1 MTAVTPLPKCSIPGC
16 GAPVAE
22 LRGQALGHLC
32 RPHLERLRRHG
43 CAWLGTYKA
52 SDLNAYRRAV
62 WHWLSENEAALGVRV
77 TTGSVSRLI
86 AQGSQQPIRQVVRQ
100 NAEVKAA
107 AIWGRFAAS
116 NTDPKII
123 ASAILAVWLRVADDH
138 SAGRA
143 PSGAEYR
150 DVQTAKLLLR
160 LAGGSVRRWP
170 SRREGGQ
177 PIVLKSFVSSE
188 GRVLRVLG
196 RGAAEVAQSLSEGEW
211 EAMRGHVAAFLSAS
225 SGKGV
230 APYPQHIR
238 VKHKPRL
245 TEDVKPPQAPSQ
257 PPLFVP
263 DPDGGA
269 PRRYVLN
276 DDGSLSR
283 LK

>member
-1 MTAVTPLPKCSIPGC
+1 MIATPFEHLCSLPGC
-16 GAPVAE
+16 GQPVAE
-22 LRGQALGHLC
+22 LKGQALGRLC

-52 SDLNAYRRAV
+52 SDLNAYRRAA
-62 WHWLSENEAALGVRV
+62 WDWLSENKGSLGVRLTIGV
-77 TTGSVSRLI
+77 VEGLAAR
-86 AQGSQQPIRQVVRQ
+86 GSQQPIRQLVRQ
-100 NAEVKAA
+100 NAESKSA
-107 AIWGRFAAS
+107 AIWGRFAELD
-116 NTDPKII
+116 TDPKII
-123 ASAILAVWLRVADDH
+123 AAAILAVWLRVADDH
-138 SAGRA
+138 SAGHA

-170 SRREGGQ
+170 PRREGGQ

-196 RGAAEVAQSLSEGEW
+196 RSAAEVAQSLSAGEW
-211 EAMRGHVAAFLSAS
+211 EALRAHVTTFISTH
-225 SGKGV
+225 SGKAV
-230 APYPQHIR
+230 APYPQNVR

-245 TEDVKPPQAPSQ
+245 TEDVKPPQVTPPS
-257 PPLFVP
+257 PLFAS

>member
-1 MTAVTPLPKCSIPGC
+1 MNSHLHLTKCSVPGC
-16 GAPVAE
+16 GASVAE
-22 LRGQALGHLC
+22 LRGEALGRLC
-32 RPHLERLRRHG
+32 RSHLERVRRHG

-52 SDLNAYRRAV
+52 SDLNAHRRAA
-62 WHWLSENEAALGVRV
+62 WDWLSENEGSLGARL
-77 TTGSVSRLI
+77 TTGFVSGLI
-86 AQGSQQPIRQVVRQ
+86 ARGTQQPIRQVVRQ

-107 AIWGRFAAS
+107 AIWGRFAEL

-123 ASAILAVWLRVADDH
+123 AAAILAVWLRVAHDH

-150 DVQTAKLLLR
+150 DVQTAKLLIR

-170 SRREGGQ
+170 PRREGGQ
-177 PIVLKSFVSSE
+177 PIVLRSFVSSE

-196 RGAAEVAQSLSEGEW
+196 QSAAEAAQSLSESEW
-211 EAMRGHVAAFLSAS
+211 GALRGHVAAFISAH
-225 SGKGV
+225 SGKPV
-230 APYPQHIR
+230 APYPQSVR
-238 VKHKPRL
+238 VKQKPRL
-245 TEDVKPPQAPSQ
+245 AEDVKPPQVAAPL
-257 PPLFVP
+257 PLFAS

>member
-1 MTAVTPLPKCSIPGC
+1 MMATTNEHLCSLPGC
-16 GAPVAE
+16 GQPVAE
-22 LRGQALGHLC
+22 LRGQALGRLC

-52 SDLNAYRRAV
+52 SDLNAYRRAA
-62 WHWLSENEAALGVRV
+62 WDWLSENEGFLGARL
-77 TTGSVSRLI
+77 TTGVVSGLI
-86 AQGSQQPIRQVVRQ
+86 ARGSLQPIRQVVRQ

-107 AIWGRFAAS
+107 AIWGRFAEL
-116 NTDPKII
+116 NTEPKII
-123 ASAILAVWLRVADDH
+123 AAAILAVWLRVAHDH

-170 SRREGGQ
+170 PRREGGQ

-196 RGAAEVAQSLSEGEW
+196 RSAAEGAQSLSAGEW
-211 EAMRGHVAAFLSAS
+211 EALRAHVAAFIS
-225 SGKGV
+225 SHSGRAV
-230 APYPQHIR
+230 APYPQSVR

-245 TEDVKPPQAPSQ
+245 TEDVKPPQVAAT
-257 PPLFVP
+257 PPLFAP

>member
-1 MTAVTPLPKCSIPGC
+1 MTASVPLPKCSVPGC
-16 GAPVAE
+16 GAPVVE

-52 SDLNAYRRAV
+52 SDLNAYRRGA
-62 WHWLSENEAALGVRV
+62 WDWLSENEGSLGVRL
-77 TTGSVSRLI
+77 TTGFVGGLI
-86 AQGSQQPIRQVVRQ
+86 ARGSQQPIRQVVRQ

-107 AIWGRFAAS
+107 AIWGRFAEF

-123 ASAILAVWLRVADDH
+123 AAAILAVWLRVSDDH

-143 PSGAEYR
+143 PSGGEYR
-150 DVQTAKLLLR
+150 DAQTAKLLIR

-170 SRREGGQ
+170 PRREGGP

-196 RGAAEVAQSLSEGEW
+196 RSATEAAQSLSVSEW
-211 EAMRGHVAAFLSAS
+211 EALRAHVATFVS
-225 SGKGV
+225 SHAGKTV
-230 APYPQHIR
+230 APYPQRIR

-245 TEDVKPPQAPSQ
+245 TEDVKPSQ
-257 PPLFVP
+257 VTALPPFFEP